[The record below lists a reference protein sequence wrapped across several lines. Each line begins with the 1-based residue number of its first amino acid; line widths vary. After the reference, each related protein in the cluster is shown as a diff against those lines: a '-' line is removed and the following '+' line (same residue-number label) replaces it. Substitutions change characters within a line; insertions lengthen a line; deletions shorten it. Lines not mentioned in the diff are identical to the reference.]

1 VTSSFDVHPERFG
14 PGTVGPPGSRVFYLQ
29 AVSGDQV
36 VTLRLEKQQVAALAE
51 YLAGIL
57 ADLPSITEPLPP
69 EHQLVE
75 PIVAEWVVGSLGVA
89 YDEGDD
95 RILIVAEEVVP
106 EPDEAEAGN
115 AVPPDDQPEPAT
127 ARFHLTRHQ
136 VAAFIRDGAQ
146 LVVAGRPACPI
157 CGRPMDPDG
166 HVCPRSNGHG
176 RS

>member
-1 VTSSFDVHPERFG
+1 MSSSFDLHPDRFG
-14 PGTVGPPGSRVFYLQ
+14 PGAVGPPGSRVFYLQ
-29 AVSGDQV
+29 AVNGDQV

-69 EHQLVE
+69 EHEMAE

-89 YDEGDD
+89 YDEGTD
-95 RILIVAEEVVP
+95 RILIVAEELVSD
-106 EPDEAEAGN
+106 DEGTPGEEGAG
-115 AVPPDDQPEPAT
+115 AGTESAT

-136 VAAFIRDGAQ
+136 VAAFVRDGAQ

>member
-1 VTSSFDVHPERFG
+1 MSSSFDLHPDHFV
-14 PGTVGPPGSRVFYLQ
+14 PGTVGEPGQRVFYVQ
-29 AVSGDQV
+29 AVSADQV

-57 ADLPSITEPLPP
+57 ADLPEITEVLPP
-69 EHQLVE
+69 ERDLVE
-75 PIVAEWVVGSLGVA
+75 PILAEWVVGSLGVA
-89 YDEGDD
+89 YDEGED
-95 RILIVAEEVVP
+95 RILIVAEELVP
-106 EPDEAEAGN
+106 EPEDDEVVA
-115 AVPPDDQPEPAT
+115 PDDLPESAT
-127 ARFHLTRHQ
+127 ARFHLTRPQ

-157 CGRPMDPDG
+157 CGRPMDPEG

>member
-14 PGTVGPPGSRVFYLQ
+14 PGAVGRPGSRVFYIQ
-29 AVSGDQV
+29 AVSGDRV

-69 EHQLVE
+69 EHRLVE
-75 PIVAEWVVGSLGVA
+75 PVIAEWVVGSLGVA

-95 RILIVAEEVVP
+95 RILIVAEELVP
-106 EPDEAEAGN
+106 EPDEPGSEEE
-115 AVPPDDQPEPAT
+115 VPDEDRPEPAT
-127 ARFHLTRHQ
+127 ARFHLTRRQ

-166 HVCPRSNGHG
+166 HVCPRSNGQR